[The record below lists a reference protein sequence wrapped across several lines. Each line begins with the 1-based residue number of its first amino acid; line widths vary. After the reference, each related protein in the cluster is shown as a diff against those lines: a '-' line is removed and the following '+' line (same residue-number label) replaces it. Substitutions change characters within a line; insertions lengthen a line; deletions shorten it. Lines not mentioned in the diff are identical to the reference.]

1 MYNIISFF
9 FKLRTWKLRPVCKRM
24 ALSCNEGSGSRHQ
37 RFQQRHHKIRQISTD
52 HHMSRCHLKRG
63 PTVNP
68 SDTTA
73 RIKTIKTHKYV
84 KGLDSRFGHSLSVNI
99 QVEHRKLLFGSHE
112 QPAGEFGCYGTGLW
126 FLRPGEFG
134 GPEVPG

>member
-1 MYNIISFF
+1 M
-9 FKLRTWKLRPVCKRM
+9 V
-24 ALSCNEGSGSRHQ
+24 LSYNEGLGSRHQ
-37 RFQQRHHKIRQISTD
+37 RFQQRHHKIRQIPTD
-52 HHMSRCHLKRG
+52 HRMSRYHLKQG
-63 PTVNP
+63 PTANP

-73 RIKTIKTHKYV
+73 RITMIKTHKYV
-84 KGLDSRFGHSLSVNI
+84 KALDSSFGNSLRVNI

-126 FLRPGEFG
+126 FLQPGEFG